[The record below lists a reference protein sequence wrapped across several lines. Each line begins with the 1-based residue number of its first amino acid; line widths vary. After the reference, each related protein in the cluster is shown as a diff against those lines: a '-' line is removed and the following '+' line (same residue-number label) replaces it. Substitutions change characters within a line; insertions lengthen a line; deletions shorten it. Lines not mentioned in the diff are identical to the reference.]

1 VTVTNYQTPLQICNQ
16 GCNATAA
23 GGVGVFDATGTGV
36 ARYTYDGTPCPG
48 GDGYNSELGI
58 EDNIL
63 ETEPPKNCYGA
74 DGSYLGQ
81 VSANANCPNL
91 VNCYSVDDGQFMG
104 TAGDP
109 SSCEAGTVTKTELP
123 PAIKNQI
130 DTTQQTTES
139 TSNPDG
145 SVTETTTTETTE
157 KGADG
162 STYSRQTTTTCT
174 TAADGTRSCNTTV
187 SDVADACTGADCP
200 VDPMSEQGVEA
211 AVKQAKA
218 QGVLPSGETDEWGQL
233 TGIHAGTVDVSEQFG
248 LSDIFADNGA
258 AGSCPSPESIGLG
271 IIGQAIEF
279 KWDTVCE
286 FLSFIRPIV
295 IFAAMWI
302 AAAMISGT
310 VLGTSYKSVHK

>member
-1 VTVTNYQTPLQICNQ
+1 
-16 GCNATAA
+16 
-23 GGVGVFDATGTGV
+23 
-36 ARYTYDGTPCPG
+36 
-48 GDGYNSELGI
+48 
-58 EDNIL
+58 
-63 ETEPPKNCYGA
+63 
-74 DGSYLGQ
+74 
-81 VSANANCPNL
+81 
-91 VNCYSVDDGQFMG
+91 
-104 TAGDP
+104 
-109 SSCEAGTVTKTELP
+109 
-123 PAIKNQI
+123 
-130 DTTQQTTES
+130 
-139 TSNPDG
+139 
-145 SVTETTTTETTE
+145 
-157 KGADG
+157 
-162 STYSRQTTTTCT
+162 
-174 TAADGTRSCNTTV
+174 
-187 SDVADACTGADCP
+187 
-200 VDPMSEQGVEA
+200 MSEQGVEA